1 MRAEIIADSEVHF
14 IWGVLINVDFHRHG
28 GGGGG
33 GCVPHAS
40 PVPSGLSMSADNVI
54 LASDAMS
61 CVRFVLLRL

>member
-14 IWGVLINVDFHRHG
+14 FG
-28 GGGGG
+28 GGGFLSMWTFTAMGGGG